1 MPTNLYG
8 PKDNFD
14 PTSSHVIPALIRKC
28 EEARIHG
35 REEVVC
41 WGTGSATREFL
52 YVDDAA
58 EGIVRAAECME
69 KPLPI
74 NLGGGSEISIRELIV
89 TIASACGYSGKIR
102 WDSSKPDGQP
112 RRGID
117 ISRARELLDWEPKES
132 FQSGLSKTIKWWRDQ
147 Q

>member
-1 MPTNLYG
+1 MQG
-8 PKDNFD
+8 SDE
-14 PTSSHVIPALIRKC
+14 VI
-28 EEARIHG
+28 
-35 REEVVC
+35 C
-41 WGTGSATREFL
+41 WGTGGATREFL

-74 NLGGGSEISIRELIV
+74 NLGGGAEISIRELIV
-89 TIASACGYSGKIR
+89 KIASTCGYSGKIR
-102 WDSSKPDGQP
+102 WDPSKPDGQP

-117 ISRARELLDWEPKES
+117 ISRARELLGWEPKES
-132 FQSGLSKTIKWWRDQ
+132 FQSGLAKTIQWWRDQ